1 MIDRDLVPRF
11 VSSSLFDEMKTGAN
25 GKELV
30 IYKSLYIQNI
40 RLNGKHP
47 RFLTVSSMQVHG
59 LEVSAMILYTAPC
72 LYSDLSLSL
81 TLVTSS
87 RKVVI
92 GLCTVRALERCTV

>member
-59 LEVSAMILYTAPC
+59 LEVLILYTAPC
-72 LYSDLSLSL
+72 LYSGLSLSL
-81 TLVTSS
+81 TLVTGS

-92 GLCTVRALERCTV
+92 GLCPMRALERCTV

>member
-11 VSSSLFDEMKTGAN
+11 VSSSLIDEMKNGAN

-81 TLVTSS
+81 TLVTGS

-92 GLCTVRALERCTV
+92 GLCPMRALERCTV